1 MREKNAT
8 IHDFINIIP
17 NGYIQKS
24 NRYYFD
30 CPYCESPKEKL
41 DFNVYQYNDT
51 YLFKCFRGS
60 CNVNGNLW
68 QLKEKLNISN
78 SNEYQN
84 IKTKVI
90 KNPPAT
96 RKKETKNSKYS
107 LEQKENCISTLFT
120 ISSLTS
126 QHKKKFIDKRGFEP
140 TEYYKSYSRFTI
152 KELEKTFDKDLIEE
166 CSLYETYLNDRILIF
181 HPDINKNIITYRAYS
196 FTAPAKYK
204 KLPPKNE
211 SGLRTIPYRVDL
223 LTSDIKEIIITEG
236 EEKAD
241 SVNVL
246 VLKKKAFISIGSI
259 NNHNLII
266 NFVLENKEYCIQRNF
281 TILFDKKKETK
292 FSEEIQAYELTKKL
306 IKLGINCHICLM
318 PEIPNCNESD
328 IDSYLKYIVSI
339 GKNPKYEIEKI
350 LNRKLNYK
358 DFKKHLIASGNK
370 DVEKHFIASDK
381 KESKDTR
388 FKPNQ
393 IWKTP
398 EETNINYDTLE
409 NIREKTI
416 DGIKSF
422 IGLDNKNHGTC
433 LVKNPPG
440 TGKSFIMKDISENFG
455 FKIAFLSSTKE
466 LRDNTSKEIK
476 GSKVYHSL
484 VDRYKELIEKS
495 NIYLDEEKESIIFAG
510 VNHLINNGY
519 PEKVENY
526 LKKTIQLK
534 EKLDKNYFKESFK
547 SINTLA
553 LTHSIFVNHQK
564 SNVDY
569 GEYFDCVV
577 IDESITNLLKG
588 KIKLIINDLNRF
600 KIYLKNKEIKDFL
613 ELIIEFMKT
622 SKECSSSC
630 LYFNFTEFLEIKNID
645 IGNLKSKL
653 KKSTISFDRKKIDK
667 ELFNDNLELSS
678 LPNKNELEI
687 FIKEFTE
694 NNFNNVNAL
703 KGFNDT
709 LELSINY
716 FNKINYGN
724 KKDEKLIILDATAD
738 KEILKCFGFNVVKE
752 IEFNIK
758 SDNLE
763 VIQDF
768 SHTFTTSS
776 QKDKDGNFNDKYI
789 DVYKNLADEN
799 TFLLTPKETRLNLE
813 TLDLP
818 CSFGNYQRDDK
829 ATNKYKDCSNAIITP
844 PKSNDEVNFDEVKML
859 RPDINNFETRK
870 VYVGTGF
877 INEEGLELFNE
888 EIEFIEPFI
897 NRVVE
902 QTKQVLMVQ
911 GLSRIRRDFTTNKT
925 VIILG
930 NISLKKYGII
940 PNETKNFLEENKPS
954 NKIYDF
960 FNTELSNFFSKNEVL
975 LNKDLD
981 SYLLSNVTRENKN
994 KVITLT
1000 DSTIQG
1006 FEDKNKAQTLTI
1018 TMFVLNSI
1026 KDIVRNCHKHNYY
1039 LDTIVLPDF
1048 TKNIKDR
1055 LIKSFDLKKSFFDLD
1070 NKRHYFYYK
1079 STSDIKDIKAKINFE
1094 LNLTAPAPAI
1104 PENNIIKN
1112 INGLEKID
1120 NIDLEQHSITKD
1132 YYENIPEEI
1141 FLKAKNNF
1149 ELFKDTRI
1157 NAKDYINF
1165 DYICSIDKWQGEDG
1179 LSSNKRIYRELFFE
1193 KLMNEHKEINRII
1206 DKKILSKSVF
1216 YFLNNIETEITKC
1229 HNDIIEYNKFEKNDE
1244 SKIKFEID
1252 FEFLEKY
1259 LIDCRFNLCVRL
1271 TYLDNDFN
1279 NSHKLYSNLDFW
1291 HFFTDY
1297 IKGCNGNKNRS
1308 YESLILYLYTYYR
1321 LNYENT
1327 EQPKNTISLD

>member
-1 MREKNAT
+1 MREKNVT
-8 IHDFINIIP
+8 IQDFINILP
-17 NGYIQKS
+17 NGYIQKT
-24 NRYYFD
+24 NKYYFD

-96 RKKETKNSKYS
+96 TKKETKNSKYS
-107 LEQKENCISTLFT
+107 LEEKENCISTLFNM
-120 ISSLTS
+120 SSLTS

-152 KELEKTFDKDLIEE
+152 KELEKTFDKDLIKE

-246 VLKKKAFISIGSI
+246 VFKEKAFISIGSI
-259 NNHNLII
+259 SNHNLII

-281 TILFDKKKETK
+281 TILFDRKKETK
-292 FSEEIQAYELTKKL
+292 LGEEKNAYELTKKL

-398 EETNINYDTLE
+398 ENIDIKYHTLE
-409 NIREKTI
+409 EIIEKTT

-422 IGLDNKNHGTC
+422 IGLDNKTNGT
-433 LVKNPPG
+433 LLIKNPPA
-440 TGKSFIMKDISENFG
+440 TRKTSIMKDISENFG
-455 FKIAFLSSTKE
+455 FRIAFLSSTKE

-510 VNHLINNGY
+510 INHLINNGY

-526 LKKTIQLK
+526 LKKTLKLK
-534 EKLDKNYFKESFK
+534 EKIDKNYFKESFK

-569 GEYFDCVV
+569 GEYFNCVV

-588 KIKLIINDLNRF
+588 KIKLSIGNLNHF
-600 KIYLKNKEIKDFL
+600 KRYLKNKEIEGFL

-630 LYFNFTEFLEIKNID
+630 LYFNFTEFLEKKNID

-687 FIKEFTE
+687 FIKEFIE
-694 NNFNNVNAL
+694 NNFNNVVAL
-703 KGFNDT
+703 KAVSYTHLT
-709 LELSINY
+709 L
-716 FNKINYGN
+716 
-724 KKDEKLIILDATAD
+724 
-738 KEILKCFGFNVVKE
+738 
-752 IEFNIK
+752 
-758 SDNLE
+758 
-763 VIQDF
+763 
-768 SHTFTTSS
+768 
-776 QKDKDGNFNDKYI
+776 
-789 DVYKNLADEN
+789 
-799 TFLLTPKETRLNLE
+799 P
-813 TLDLP
+813 
-818 CSFGNYQRDDK
+818 
-829 ATNKYKDCSNAIITP
+829 
-844 PKSNDEVNFDEVKML
+844 
-859 RPDINNFETRK
+859 
-870 VYVGTGF
+870 
-877 INEEGLELFNE
+877 
-888 EIEFIEPFI
+888 
-897 NRVVE
+897 
-902 QTKQVLMVQ
+902 
-911 GLSRIRRDFTTNKT
+911 
-925 VIILG
+925 
-930 NISLKKYGII
+930 
-940 PNETKNFLEENKPS
+940 
-954 NKIYDF
+954 
-960 FNTELSNFFSKNEVL
+960 
-975 LNKDLD
+975 
-981 SYLLSNVTRENKN
+981 
-994 KVITLT
+994 
-1000 DSTIQG
+1000 
-1006 FEDKNKAQTLTI
+1006 
-1018 TMFVLNSI
+1018 
-1026 KDIVRNCHKHNYY
+1026 
-1039 LDTIVLPDF
+1039 
-1048 TKNIKDR
+1048 
-1055 LIKSFDLKKSFFDLD
+1055 
-1070 NKRHYFYYK
+1070 
-1079 STSDIKDIKAKINFE
+1079 TSD
-1094 LNLTAPAPAI
+1094 L
-1104 PENNIIKN
+1104 
-1112 INGLEKID
+1112 
-1120 NIDLEQHSITKD
+1120 
-1132 YYENIPEEI
+1132 
-1141 FLKAKNNF
+1141 
-1149 ELFKDTRI
+1149 
-1157 NAKDYINF
+1157 
-1165 DYICSIDKWQGEDG
+1165 
-1179 LSSNKRIYRELFFE
+1179 
-1193 KLMNEHKEINRII
+1193 
-1206 DKKILSKSVF
+1206 V
-1216 YFLNNIETEITKC
+1216 
-1229 HNDIIEYNKFEKNDE
+1229 
-1244 SKIKFEID
+1244 
-1252 FEFLEKY
+1252 
-1259 LIDCRFNLCVRL
+1259 
-1271 TYLDNDFN
+1271 
-1279 NSHKLYSNLDFW
+1279 
-1291 HFFTDY
+1291 
-1297 IKGCNGNKNRS
+1297 
-1308 YESLILYLYTYYR
+1308 
-1321 LNYENT
+1321 
-1327 EQPKNTISLD
+1327 